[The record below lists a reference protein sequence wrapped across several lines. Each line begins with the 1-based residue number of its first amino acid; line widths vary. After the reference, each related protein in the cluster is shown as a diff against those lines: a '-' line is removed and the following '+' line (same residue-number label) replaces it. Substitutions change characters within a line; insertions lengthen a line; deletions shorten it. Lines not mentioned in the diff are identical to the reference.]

1 MIMNLQ
7 NFTQKLPKPILFGIF
22 GGAGCLIAAAIFGEI
37 WLSVTRRPPKLQAV
51 VLLIDT
57 SSSMGSGKLSEVQA
71 AATGFVDR
79 QNLTVNKLAIVEFS
93 SNSRVLT
100 NFDADETELKQAI
113 ANLRPSGST
122 NLSQGLNTVASLLQ
136 NRNAPNIL
144 LFTDGQPNNPG
155 ASESMAQQ
163 IRATGINLVAVGTGD
178 ADSNYL
184 TSLTG
189 NPNLVFF
196 ANSGGIDQAFRS
208 AERAIQQL
216 SDKGGDYGLVFG
228 TFRIGVWTGFLAL
241 GIGLALIVGQNYNL
255 RRRLL
260 SSQEIAL
267 GSGSGFLAGMVGG
280 TIGQLAFLPTANL
293 PILAIV
299 ARMTGWTFLGTLV
312 GGGMSLFVPNLPRD
326 KAFFAG
332 GLGGVLGATCFLL
345 LDAVVGV
352 IPARLAGAAVLG
364 FCIGLAIA
372 LSEQLDR
379 EAVLLVR
386 WSNSEST
393 TISLGKEPIE
403 LGSSRNAH
411 VYLSRDAGFPA
422 KFAKM
427 FIDEGKVILEFDPSI
442 QEHPKFQS
450 MKVLKQ
456 ELLDGS
462 SRKFGDVLLEIK
474 QKNIL
479 K

>member
-1 MIMNLQ
+1 MNLQ
-7 NFTQKLPKPILFGIF
+7 NLTQKLPKPILFGIF

-37 WLSVTRRPPKLQAV
+37 WLSVTKRPPKLQAV

-57 SSSMGSGKLSEVQA
+57 SSSMGGGKLPEVQA
-71 AATGFVDR
+71 AATGFVER
-79 QNLTVNKLAIVEFS
+79 QDLTLKKLAIVEFS
-93 SNSRVLT
+93 DNSRVLT
-100 NFDADETELKQAI
+100 TFDADETELKQAI
-113 ANLRPSGST
+113 ANLRPSGNT
-122 NLSQGLNTVASLLQ
+122 NLTQGLNTVASLLQ
-136 NRNAPNIL
+136 NRNAPNVL
-144 LFTDGQPNNPG
+144 LFTDGEPNNPG
-155 ASESMAQQ
+155 ASESMARQ
-163 IRATGINLVAVGTGD
+163 IRATGINLVAVGTGG

-208 AERAIQQL
+208 AEKAIQQL

-228 TFRIGVWTGFLAL
+228 IFRTGVWTGFLAL

-267 GSGSGFLAGMVGG
+267 GSGGGFLAGVVGG
-280 TIGQLAFLPTANL
+280 AIGQLALLPTANL
-293 PILAIV
+293 PALLIV

-312 GGGMSLFVPNLPRD
+312 GGGMSLVVPNLPRD

-332 GLGGVLGATCFLL
+332 GLGGVLGVTCFLL

-352 IPARLAGAAVLG
+352 IPARLVGAAVLG

-379 EAVLLVR
+379 EAVLLLR

-393 TISLGKEPIE
+393 TISLGTEPIE

-427 FIDEGKVILEFDPSI
+427 FIEEGKVILEFDPSI
-442 QEHPKFQS
+442 KEHPKFKN
-450 MKVLKQ
+450 MRILKQ
-456 ELLDGS
+456 ELSDGS
-462 SRKFGDVLLEIK
+462 SRKFGDVSLEI
-474 QKNIL
+474 QHKNIL

>member
-1 MIMNLQ
+1 MNLQ
-7 NFTQKLPKPILFGIF
+7 NLTQKLPKPILFGIF

-37 WLSVTRRPPKLQAV
+37 WLSLTRRPPQLQAV

-57 SSSMGSGKLSEVQA
+57 SSSMGRGKLPEVQA
-71 AATGFVDR
+71 AATGFVER
-79 QNLTVNKLAIVEFS
+79 QDLNVKKLAIVEFS
-93 SNSRVLT
+93 SNSQVLT

-113 ANLRPSGST
+113 ANLRPSGNT
-122 NLSQGLNTVASLLQ
+122 NLTQGLNTVASLLQ

-144 LFTDGQPNNPG
+144 LFTDGQPNNPQS
-155 ASESMAQQ
+155 SESMARQ

-189 NPNLVFF
+189 NPKLVFF

-208 AERAIQQL
+208 AEKAIQQL

-228 TFRIGVWTGFLAL
+228 IFRTGVWTGFLAL

-267 GSGSGFLAGMVGG
+267 GSGGGFLAGVVGG
-280 TIGQLAFLPTANL
+280 AIGQLALLPTANL
-293 PILAIV
+293 PALLIV

-332 GLGGVLGATCFLL
+332 GLGGVLGAICFLL

-379 EAVLLVR
+379 EAVLLLR

-393 TISLGKEPIE
+393 TISLGTEPIE

-411 VYLSRDAGFPA
+411 VYLSRDAGFPT

-427 FIDEGKVILEFDPSI
+427 YIEEGKVILEFDPSI
-442 QEHPKFQS
+442 KEHPKFKN
-450 MKVLKQ
+450 MKILKQ
-456 ELLDGS
+456 ELSDGS
-462 SRKFGDVLLEIK
+462 SRKFGDVLLEIQ
-474 QKNIL
+474 QKNLL